1 MVTKYGEYGSKVEHC
16 STFLRFVLFHKTFAE
31 RSQNGGGF
39 SRCTLTFRFGHDL
52 VRFGDVLLRSATFTF
67 VISPVGIGPYSQTR

>member
-1 MVTKYGEYGSKVEHC
+1 MAAKLNTAQL
-16 STFLRFVLFHKTFAE
+16 LRFVSFHKTFAE

-52 VRFGDVLLRSATFTF
+52 VQFGDVLLRSATFTF
-67 VISPVGIGPYSQTR
+67 VISPVGIGPDKS